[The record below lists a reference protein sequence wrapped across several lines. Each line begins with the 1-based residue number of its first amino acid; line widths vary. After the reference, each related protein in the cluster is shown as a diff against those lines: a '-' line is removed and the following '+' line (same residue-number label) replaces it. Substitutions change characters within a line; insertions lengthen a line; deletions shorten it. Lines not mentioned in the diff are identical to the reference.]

1 MYRAESPLSNRHALA
16 SALQHSLAAGLL
28 VIWWT
33 VAKAERPSRERRVG
47 VECAEA
53 ASGVVRPLPGLM
65 GPPDTWK
72 STCIQVEGVERGP
85 NVGL

>member
-1 MYRAESPLSNRHALA
+1 MYRAERPLSNRHALA

-47 VECAEA
+47 VECAEP
-53 ASGVVRPLPGLM
+53 ASGVVRPLPGLTE
-65 GPPDTWK
+65 PPDTWK
-72 STCIQVEGVERGP
+72 INLYRLEEVGRGP
-85 NVGL
+85 RLGL